1 MILDILKSV
10 LLGIVEGV
18 TEFLPIS
25 STGHLILLNE
35 WISFDKNFTDFFD
48 IFIQLGAIFAV
59 VIFFWRKLLP
69 INIKMW
75 AKIIVAVAPALVIGA
90 LFGDFIRE
98 SLFNFWTVAVALI
111 IGGLIIIYI
120 ENRNI
125 QYKYTSIIDMPWT
138 HVFIIGI
145 VQCLAMIPGTS
156 RSAATIIGALILG
169 SSRYLAVEFSFFLAI
184 PTLIAASGY
193 SLFKHGLQINN
204 QEVLILI
211 IGFMTSFV
219 VALYVIRFLIKYIK
233 DHNFKFFAYYRIG
246 LGLLVLIYFFSS

>member
-1 MILDILKSV
+1 MISDILKSIF
-10 LLGIVEGV
+10 LGIVEGV

-35 WISFDKNFTDFFD
+35 WISFDKNFTEFFD
-48 IFIQLGAIFAV
+48 IFIQLGAILAV
-59 VIFFWRKLLP
+59 IIFFWRKLWP

-75 AKIIVAVAPALVIGA
+75 AKIIVAIVPALVIGA
-90 LFGDFIRE
+90 LFGGLIRE

-111 IGGLIIIYI
+111 IGGLTIIYI

-125 QYKYTSIIDMPWT
+125 QYKYNSIVDMPWT
-138 HVFIIGI
+138 HVFIIGL

-169 SSRYLAVEFSFFLAI
+169 SSRSLAVEFSFFLAI

-193 SLFKHGLQINN
+193 SLFKHGFQISN
-204 QEVLILI
+204 QEMVIMI
-211 IGFMTSFV
+211 VGFMTSFV

-233 DHNFKFFAYYRIG
+233 DHNFKFFAYYRIM
-246 LGLLVLIYFFSS
+246 LGLLMLIYFSFL